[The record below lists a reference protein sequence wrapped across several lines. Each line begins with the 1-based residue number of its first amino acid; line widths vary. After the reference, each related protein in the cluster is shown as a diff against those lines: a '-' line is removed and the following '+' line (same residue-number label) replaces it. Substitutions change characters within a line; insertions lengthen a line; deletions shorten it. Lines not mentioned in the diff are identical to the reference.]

1 MARPLSFIRTMPYI
15 SESRSWREDPARHLP
30 TVLSVT
36 RHIERAQE
44 AERALLDG
52 VFYVDFVGLDRTA
65 LAANPS
71 VPFEPLTALAA
82 LAAHTRHIGLI
93 GTVSTMFTPPFGLAR
108 QLASLE
114 QLSGGR
120 IGWNAVTSFAA
131 AEAYGHRSLPSP
143 GERYRQ
149 AQEVVDVVRALWDSW
164 PADAVVADPET
175 GRYADVDRIRH
186 VSWHGEH
193 VDVEGALDIPRS
205 PQGGPVLFQAG
216 ASSDGIAFAGRNAE
230 AIFAATPTHGLA
242 AEFAG
247 ALSEAATAAGR
258 RREDIRILPGV
269 HLYVRD
275 TVPEAQAAARAA
287 AVTPHRIESILAD
300 LEVELPTLTLRGL
313 DLDRPIPAHVFP
325 SREEIAGL
333 GARRSRI
340 ETYRRLAY
348 DDAPTYREFLERSAI
363 SGPHAA
369 MIGTPDTV
377 ADEMARWQATG
388 AADGFTLLG
397 GDEISHLDRTLLA
410 ELRRRGLFR
419 TDYTGSTLRDHLGL
433 REPAGLFSR
442 S

>member
-1 MARPLSFIRTMPYI
+1 
-15 SESRSWREDPARHLP
+15 
-30 TVLSVT
+30 
-36 RHIERAQE
+36 
-44 AERALLDG
+44 
-52 VFYVDFVGLDRTA
+52 
-65 LAANPS
+65 
-71 VPFEPLTALAA
+71 
-82 LAAHTRHIGLI
+82 
-93 GTVSTMFTPPFGLAR
+93 
-108 QLASLE
+108 
-114 QLSGGR
+114 
-120 IGWNAVTSFAA
+120 
-131 AEAYGHRSLPSP
+131 
-143 GERYRQ
+143 
-149 AQEVVDVVRALWDSW
+149 
-164 PADAVVADPET
+164 
-175 GRYADVDRIRH
+175 
-186 VSWHGEH
+186 
-193 VDVEGALDIPRS
+193 
-205 PQGGPVLFQAG
+205 
-216 ASSDGIAFAGRNAE
+216 
-230 AIFAATPTHGLA
+230 
-242 AEFAG
+242 
-247 ALSEAATAAGR
+247 
-258 RREDIRILPGV
+258 
-269 HLYVRD
+269 VRD